1 MEERKED
8 TSSVKREKD
17 EKQGEDC
24 VSRLYQ
30 TYCKQ
35 KEGCMDRKR
44 MRSIIHIKKN
54 NMKKARPSI

>member
-44 MRSIIHIKKN
+44 MRSTIHIKK
-54 NMKKARPSI
+54 KIT